1 VLFTPA
7 SQGTVFS
14 SVTIFDNALNA
25 NQTIPLQGTG
35 K

>member
-1 VLFTPA
+1 
-7 SQGTVFS
+7 VFS